1 MARAP
6 GIPEPLAR
14 AENRLVRPRDLEGYY
29 RANPRAEFQRL
40 VDRGVLVG
48 VATGYYLVVPDE
60 HRGGYWH
67 PAVEAVALGIAV
79 ADYGR
84 DAAALIGPSAARQ
97 LGAIPRALHVATVA
111 APKQRPRLPTAFG
124 TVEFVKRV
132 MGALDTQRTDTEVT
146 RGLVTTPEQTVVDL
160 AARPTLG
167 DVTADTAAEAIRAL
181 ASRCDHE
188 LVRHLAER
196 QRKVGAWRRYAWL
209 AGLEPPAPSRR
220 PVSTLGLMAPGLD
233 DPARYGLIRTAA

>member
-6 GIPEPLAR
+6 GVPEPLAR

-60 HRGGYWH
+60 HRGSYWH

-84 DAAALIGPSAARQ
+84 GAAALMGPSAARQ
-97 LGAIPRALHVATVA
+97 LGAIPRALHVAAVA
-111 APKQRPRLPTAFG
+111 VPKQRPPLTTAFG
-124 TVEFVKRV
+124 RVEFVKRA
-132 MGALDTQRTDTEVT
+132 MDALDTQRTDTEVT

-167 DVTADTAAEAIRAL
+167 DVIAGTAAEAIRAL
-181 ASRCDHE
+181 AGRCDHE
-188 LVRHLAER
+188 LVRQLAER
-196 QRKVGAWRRYAWL
+196 QRKAGAWRRYSWL
-209 AGLEPPAPSRR
+209 VGLEPPAPTRR
-220 PVSTLGLMAPGLD
+220 PVSTLGLTAPGLD
-233 DPARYGLIRTAA
+233 DPAGYGLTRAT